1 MSEYQVIARKFRPQ
15 FFRDTVG
22 QDPIV
27 TTLKNAIKFE
37 RLAHAYLFCGPRGT
51 GKTSIARIFAKA
63 INCEKPG
70 KDCEPCNECSSCKEI
85 TRGNSLDVLE
95 IDGASNRG
103 IDEVRRVSETVGYAA
118 ASGKYKII
126 IIDEVHMLTKE
137 AFNALLK
144 TLEEPPPH
152 AKFFFATTEP
162 HKVLP
167 TILSRCQRF
176 NLQRISSDNI
186 VGKLERIITDLGS
199 QVDGDALRL
208 ISHVA
213 DGGMRDAESILD
225 QIISFT
231 DGNITLQSVTDILGI
246 MSRDSLF
253 SLDKAGKDGNL
264 AVAFEIANTVF
275 SQGKDIPYFIETLI
289 EHFRNILLIKLTG
302 IDKVNASLS
311 NKDLKNYQESAEHYR
326 QEQILYILDIL
337 TEAQNQ
343 IKLTPSKQ
351 VSLELVLIK
360 ILRSHHRVPVDVLV
374 KRLSDL
380 EKNLSAA
387 PAVSKEAPHPTPS
400 PPQMDLIPPEPP
412 KSAAPPAPR
421 QVAPHPPVK
430 APPPPPPPAPASAPK
445 AVKKELSKE
454 PSHYDTLLQFSS
466 VELEGILKINTTVR

>member
-27 TTLKNAIKFE
+27 TTLKNAIKFN

-70 KDCEPCNECSSCKEI
+70 EDYEPCNECSSCKEI

-103 IDEVRRVSETVGYAA
+103 IDEVRRVSDTVGYTP

-186 VGKLERIITDLGS
+186 VGKLEHIITKLGS
-199 QVDGDALRL
+199 KVDDDALSL
-208 ISHVA
+208 ISRVA

-231 DGNITLQSVTDILGI
+231 DGNITVQSVTDILGI
-246 MSRDSLF
+246 MPRDSLF
-253 SLDKAGKDGNL
+253 SLDMAGKDGNL

-289 EHFRNILLIKLTG
+289 EHFRDILLIKLTG
-302 IDKVNASLS
+302 ADKVNASLS
-311 NKDLKNYQESAEHYR
+311 AKDQQHYQESAEHYR

-360 ILRSHHRVPVDVLV
+360 ILRSHHRVPVDLLV
-374 KRLSDL
+374 KRLSEL
-380 EKNLSAA
+380 EKTLSAA
-387 PAVSKEAPHPTPS
+387 PSASRNTPRT
-400 PPQMDLIPPEPP
+400 PPQELDLIPEPP
-412 KSAAPPAPR
+412 KPVAAPR
-421 QVAPHPPVK
+421 QAPRPTAK
-430 APPPPPPPAPASAPK
+430 AATPPPPPPPP
-445 AVKKELSKE
+445 
-454 PSHYDTLLQFSS
+454 
-466 VELEGILKINTTVR
+466 